1 MTILHGST
9 VIIYSERRRAM
20 QKTLIIE
27 DIKDHRDF
35 IPILADWHFREFGEL
50 CGAPSEEKYR
60 DMLML
65 HIREDL
71 IPSTFVATGEKGL
84 IGSVSLVTC
93 DMTIM
98 PHLTPWMARLY
109 IHPPF
114 REQGSGSELV
124 EAAVQACQSSC
135 SRLYLYASG
144 DLIRFYTR
152 LGWEIFEEDVFYG
165 GSPQTIME
173 YVMH

>member
-1 MTILHGST
+1 
-9 VIIYSERRRAM
+9 M

-27 DIKDHRDF
+27 DLKDHRDF

-50 CGAPSEEKYR
+50 CGAPGEEKYR
-60 DMLML
+60 DLLML

-71 IPSTFVATGEKGL
+71 VPSTFVAIGAKGL
-84 IGSVSLVTC
+84 IGSVSLVKC
-93 DMTIM
+93 DMPIM
-98 PHLTPWMARLY
+98 SHLTPWLARLY

-124 EAAVQACQSSC
+124 EAAVQACQSSY
-135 SRLYLYASG
+135 SRLYLYTSG
-144 DLIRFYTR
+144 DLIPFYTR
-152 LGWEIFEEDVFYG
+152 LGWEIFEENVFYG
-165 GSPQTIME
+165 GSPQTVME